1 MYLSCLICI
10 KNNHK
15 SADFYYFSRLRQ
27 ETNKKKDINSSFF
40 FFPYYC
46 VVVDFDGVTSKTLR
60 FFKHGSKISLKFM
73 QKSTV
78 WLRKAFSVLNFLY
91 CVKEILESLLLNLA
105 MKLNIVKFVK
115 FIAK

>member
-1 MYLSCLICI
+1 MYLSCLICT

-27 ETNKKKDINSSFF
+27 ETNKKEDINSSF